1 MIEQK
6 IEVYDKSNIYEFDNN
21 NMLHYYPKRIMELIE
36 SKKYKSCLELGIGHG
51 YTVESFSSFFDRHV
65 VLDGDGEIIKNFK
78 NKFPNIKS
86 EIIET
91 YFEDLDTDEKFD
103 IIVLGFV
110 LEHVDN
116 PNRI

>member
-51 YTVESFSSFFDRHV
+51 YTV
-65 VLDGDGEIIKNFK
+65 
-78 NKFPNIKS
+78 
-86 EIIET
+86 
-91 YFEDLDTDEKFD
+91 
-103 IIVLGFV
+103 
-110 LEHVDN
+110 
-116 PNRI
+116 